1 METLT
6 LFLRVLWAPREI
18 MFLISKQ
25 PRVVVPLLL
34 ISLFSMASGIIVVT
48 KLDQGEMAIRM
59 LERTAGGIQYSD
71 DLRARTKA
79 QASSPTTLAF
89 SIVLSAIAPVVLIAI
104 VTAIYFGLFTIL
116 GREGSFKAFFA
127 VTAFAFVPLIFRQLA
142 AMLTAFVV
150 PETSIL
156 PDELGA
162 ISPAIFLDR
171 DSVSGGLFA
180 AVNMIDLVSLWILVL
195 LTIGFAFL
203 IRRSVSIRTRAAAV
217 FVPFLVYAG
226 LRIGLAHLQGF

>member
-6 LFLRVLWAPREI
+6 LFLKVLWAPRET
-18 MFLISKQ
+18 MFLISQQ
-25 PRVVVPLLL
+25 PRVLVPLLL
-34 ISLFSMASGIIVVT
+34 LSLFSMASGIIVVT
-48 KLDQGEMAIRM
+48 KVDQGEMAIRT
-59 LERTAGGIQYSD
+59 LERTAGIQLPD
-71 DLRARTKA
+71 DLRDRTKA
-79 QASSPTTLAF
+79 QASNATTLTI
-89 SIVLSAIAPVVLIAI
+89 SIVSSAILPVVRILI

-116 GREGSFKAFFA
+116 GRVGSFKAFFA
-127 VTAFAFVPLIFRQLA
+127 LTAFAFAPLIFSQLA
-142 AMLTAFVV
+142 AMLTVLVV

-171 DSVSGGLFA
+171 GSVPGGLFA

-195 LTIGFAFL
+195 LTTGFGFL
-203 IRRSVSIRTRAAAV
+203 IRRNVSSRTRTAAV

-226 LRIGLAHLQGF
+226 LRIGLAYLQGF